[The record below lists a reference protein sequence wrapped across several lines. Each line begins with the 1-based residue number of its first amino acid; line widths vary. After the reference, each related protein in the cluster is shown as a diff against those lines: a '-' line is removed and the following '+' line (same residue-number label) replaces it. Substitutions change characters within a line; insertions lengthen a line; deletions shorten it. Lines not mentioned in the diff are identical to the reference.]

1 MHEGRPSLEWPPY
14 HESMSRI
21 WAGDGVWLMWV
32 STARPQNYIS
42 VSLLWDFKSDKKGT
56 YGRLRKPSQA
66 EMLLKGWEVFTIKWM
81 KNISRNRLMV
91 SAVQAGQ
98 GCFVH
103 NKRPLL
109 PILDTKTKGKLI
121 IIQTM
126 KVTYYGK
133 VTLSW
138 QKNKRKQRTN

>member
-1 MHEGRPSLEWPPY
+1 MR
-14 HESMSRI
+14 
-21 WAGDGVWLMWV
+21 AGQV
-32 STARPQNYIS
+32 SSDLLITSQCQGSGQVMVYDWCGYLLPAHKIIYLFPCFEIS
-42 VSLLWDFKSDKKGT
+42 NQIKKGT
-56 YGRLRKPSQA
+56 YGRLRKPSQT